1 VDAASDMLGQAE
13 ANWLLIFGNADRP
26 DILQDYL
33 PLSGTQYMLVTS
45 RDPLSKTSPSISSV
59 VVDLEP
65 FGDEEAAAFL
75 RQLSHKNR
83 EEDVSLKLRR
93 NLVAS
98 RSQHS
103 KWQQLSA
110 INISHFMTSLKNMRT
125 SQTAKN
131 SMDWKP
137 EFRAKKP
144 AVTSL
149 LSGP

>member
-1 VDAASDMLGQAE
+1 
-13 ANWLLIFGNADRP
+13 
-26 DILQDYL
+26 
-33 PLSGTQYMLVTS
+33 MLVTS

-83 EEDVSLKLRR
+83 YKNREEDVSLKLRR

-110 INISHFMTSLKNMRT
+110 INISHFMTSLKDMRT